1 MARRSYRDPWV
12 KKAKWLTQAL
22 IISGTLNIGLLSTFI
37 YFAMSENKSSLSFAS
52 ETKPTK
58 AELSKNLGI
67 QDLLTQ
73 YSNFSF
79 QDLLLRLANS
89 DHVESGFTRRDLA
102 LSCLVR
108 FHHFNLERALGGLT
122 LQKREVSFTHNPDNE
137 SITLTIFPG
146 LADYQYQAIVHYA
159 KTEKWPLTSQGLYFE
174 LQSTKPP
181 YDPSLLEAF
190 YLTPEFHF
198 ISLLF
203 SKTGIN
209 LKKEHL
215 ATLLSQSDWGAITE
229 VTHHLRMNGEFTLD
243 ERRHFLLQL
252 CEQKSRLAAKIIIE
266 IDQEYLLKS
275 LDNERIL
282 SLCTLLGDKTNPP
295 FLRSLLQSL
304 RDDEVWKKA
313 AAILYEQAAEDV
325 PEVLDLAQAKRRFLE
340 LKADPPAAIVK
351 KASKTYKVV
360 SGDSLW
366 KIAHKHKTS
375 VKALRQANNL
385 KSDRLN
391 IGQALVIPQ

>member
-37 YFAMSENKSSLSFAS
+37 YFAMSENKTTLSLSYEA
-52 ETKPTK
+52 K
-58 AELSKNLGI
+58 APKTELSANLGI
-67 QDLLTQ
+67 QDLLTE
-73 YSNFSF
+73 YSRFSF

-102 LSCLVR
+102 LACLVR

-122 LQKREVSFTHNPDNE
+122 LQKREISFTQDGE
-137 SITLTIFPG
+137 SIGLTIYPG
-146 LADYQYQAIVHYA
+146 LADYQYQAIAHYA
-159 KTEKWPLTSQGLYFE
+159 KTEKWPLTAQGLYFE

-215 ATLLSQSDWGAITE
+215 ASLLTQSDWGAITE
-229 VTHHLRMNGEFTLD
+229 FSQHLRNSGEFTSD
-243 ERRHFLLQL
+243 ERKKFLLQL
-252 CEQKSRLAAKIIIE
+252 CEQNSRLAAKILIE
-266 IDQEYLLKS
+266 IDQDFLLKN
-275 LDNERIL
+275 LDNEKIL
-282 SLCTLLGDKTNPP
+282 SLCNLLGDKTNPP
-295 FLRSLLQSL
+295 FLRSLLQSP
-304 RDDEVWKKA
+304 RDDEIWKRA
-313 AAILYEQAAEDV
+313 ASILYEQAAEDV
-325 PEVLDLAQAKRRFLE
+325 PDVLDLAKAKRRFLE
-340 LKADPPAAIVK
+340 LKADPPPTPVKAA
-351 KASKTYKVV
+351 AKTYKVI

-366 KIAHKHKTS
+366 KIAHLNKTS
-375 VKALRQANNL
+375 VKALRQANDL
-385 KSDRLN
+385 KSDKLK
-391 IGQALVIPQ
+391 IGQTLIIP